1 MISFNEPTSAFSTL
15 SVSMAQ
21 AGCALKE
28 IGRRLSELQ
37 KFSTNTKEIVYKIN
51 TYYYILN
58 KENNNGF

>member
-1 MISFNEPTSAFSTL
+1 MISFNESTSAFSTL
-15 SVSMAQ
+15 SISMAQ

-28 IGRRLSELQ
+28 ISRRLSELQ
-37 KFSTNTKEIVYKIN
+37 KFSDTKEIVYKIN

>member
-15 SVSMAQ
+15 SISMAQ

-37 KFSTNTKEIVYKIN
+37 KFSNTKEIVYKIN

>member
-1 MISFNEPTSAFSTL
+1 MISFNESTSAFSTL
-15 SVSMAQ
+15 SISMAQ

-28 IGRRLSELQ
+28 ISRRLLELQ
-37 KFSTNTKEIVYKIN
+37 KFSNTKEIVYKIN

>member
-1 MISFNEPTSAFSTL
+1 MISFNESTSAFSTL

-28 IGRRLSELQ
+28 ISRRLSELQ
-37 KFSTNTKEIVYKIN
+37 KFSNTKQIVYKIN

-58 KENNNGF
+58 KENNNEF

>member
-1 MISFNEPTSAFSTL
+1 MISFNELASAFSTL

-28 IGRRLSELQ
+28 IGRRSELQ
-37 KFSTNTKEIVYKIN
+37 KFSNTKEIVYKIN